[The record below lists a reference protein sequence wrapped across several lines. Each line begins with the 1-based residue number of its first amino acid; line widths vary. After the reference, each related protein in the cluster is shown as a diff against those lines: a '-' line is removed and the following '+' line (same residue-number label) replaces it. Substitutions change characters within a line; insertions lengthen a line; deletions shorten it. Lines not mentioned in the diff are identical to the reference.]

1 MASRSCIAA
10 ALSLSATSAPSS
22 RISSTLH
29 VGDQVV
35 HWVFSLAE
43 GKLDPA
49 APVTA
54 YVPELEPSAFD
65 ESRSWI

>member
-1 MASRSCIAA
+1 
-10 ALSLSATSAPSS
+10 
-22 RISSTLH
+22 
-29 VGDQVV
+29 
-35 HWVFSLAE
+35 LAE